1 MTSIQPKNKDGT
13 NISTTTTTVS
23 LTTEGRAS
31 DLKQSRER
39 EKKESAAGWQQKDKG
54 RTKIGYKK
62 KINSFF
68 LICRTGDAHHFLN
81 SAMTRHIRNFP
92 QS

>member
-39 EKKESAAGWQQKDKG
+39 EKKESAAG
-54 RTKIGYKK
+54 
-62 KINSFF
+62 
-68 LICRTGDAHHFLN
+68 
-81 SAMTRHIRNFP
+81 
-92 QS
+92 